1 MRMEI
6 ERFLRQFEWNWT
18 VMGLRLKVGVGSE
31 PLWVVWLEAEGPFVW
46 KWEMLVPWNVLFYRL
61 PSILNSGLSEK
72 CRKNRWK
79 WVGNNFKWV
88 GRVLCGKF
96 YVLWY
101 SNNWFIWTWGLSSG
115 LGSLKIQFLV
125 VEIFFC
131 LMWFFLTCLF
141 SVPNLLESV
150 EYSNKT
156 VFWVWIFIL
165 EFFYWTSPP
174 RQAVLTKNISV
185 NFVNLEHSVEWS
197 EYFGM
202 VICHVGVL
210 EHSRNNSRNI
220 HQESIFSINGIW
232 QNRAIFCRIFGDSD
246 WLNNFDHEYTV

>member
-1 MRMEI
+1 M
-6 ERFLRQFEWNWT
+6 
-18 VMGLRLKVGVGSE
+18 
-31 PLWVVWLEAEGPFVW
+31 W
-46 KWEMLVPWNVLFYRL
+46 KWEMLVHWDVLFYRL

-72 CRKNRWK
+72 CRKDRWK

-156 VFWVWIFIL
+156 VFWVWIF
-165 EFFYWTSPP
+165 YS
-174 RQAVLTKNISV
+174 
-185 NFVNLEHSVEWS
+185 
-197 EYFGM
+197 
-202 VICHVGVL
+202 
-210 EHSRNNSRNI
+210 
-220 HQESIFSINGIW
+220 
-232 QNRAIFCRIFGDSD
+232 RIFLIEHLLRGEPS
-246 WLNNFDHEYTV
+246 